1 MPRAQLVELYA
12 HKLGVID
19 DAHLEFG
26 PGFNVLTGETGAGK
40 TLLVGA
46 LDLCLGSEAS
56 AARYA
61 VSNDTRA
68 AALFARPDGSEI
80 ALARETTESGRLRSL
95 VNGSVSSA
103 DALRTIAS
111 DLTIIHGQHDS
122 LLLKNRS
129 EIVRLIDESAGVDT
143 SELSEVRRQLRD
155 ALQVRDS
162 YGGDAAA
169 RDRERDYLGF
179 QIAELEAAR
188 IASPSELDDALSEL
202 SRLTDLRDGQAS
214 IIEVV
219 DLFDGD
225 RDDAVLPTY
234 ARGLSRLP
242 DGEAY
247 DPIRRALDEVLVQ
260 ARDSVHELAALAD
273 PDSFDPRVIEEIEG
287 RVGLLQRLAKKYGGS
302 VADALKTLDELRL
315 RAQSL
320 DVSAERIAAID
331 QEIHD
336 LDQSERDLAARIRVA
351 REEAAARLTQRVQT
365 QLARV
370 ALANSVL
377 RFVVAGED
385 GSDAQIMFS
394 ANPGLGQ
401 GPLSSLASGGELSR
415 VLLAIS
421 LETAHRDVVAVF
433 DEIDAGL
440 GGQVAQ
446 QIGECLYEVGRAQ
459 QVLAITHLASVAARA
474 DHHFVIEKVMSEG
487 TTTTNVREVS
497 GDERVREVA
506 RMLAGDTVTE
516 ESRAL
521 ASQLLENS
529 LEGRATSQSSR

>member
-1 MPRAQLVELYA
+1 MPKAQLVELYA

-26 PGFNVLTGETGAGK
+26 AGFNVLTGETGAGK

-56 AARYA
+56 ATRYA
-61 VSNDTRA
+61 VARDTRA
-68 AALFARPDGSEI
+68 TALFVRPEGPEI
-80 ALARETTESGRLRSL
+80 ALAREATESGRLRSL

-103 DALRTIAS
+103 DALRTIAEG
-111 DLTIIHGQHDS
+111 LIIIHGQHDS
-122 LLLKNRS
+122 LLLKDRS
-129 EIVRLIDESAGVDT
+129 EIVRLIDESGGVET
-143 SELSEVRRQLRD
+143 SELSAVRRKLRD
-155 ALQVRDS
+155 AMQARDS
-162 YGGDAAA
+162 YGGDVAT
-169 RDRERDYLGF
+169 RDRERDYLAF
-179 QIAELEAAR
+179 QIAELESAR
-188 IASPSELDDALSEL
+188 ITSASELGDALREL
-202 SRLTDLRDGQAS
+202 SRLTDLRDGHAS
-214 IIEVV
+214 IIDVV

-225 RDDAVLPTY
+225 RDDAVLPTF
-234 ARGLSRLP
+234 ARGVSRLP
-242 DGEAY
+242 DGDAY
-247 DPIRRALDEVLVQ
+247 DAIRRALDEVLVQ

-273 PDSFDPRVIEEIEG
+273 PDSFDPRVIEELEA

-302 VADALKTLDELRL
+302 VADALRALNELRL
-315 RAQSL
+315 RAQTL
-320 DVSAERIAAID
+320 EDAADRIAAID

-336 LDQSERDLAARIRVA
+336 LAHSERVVAERVRAAREVA
-351 REEAAARLTQRVQT
+351 AERLTQRVQS
-365 QLARV
+365 QLTRV
-370 ALANSVL
+370 ALAHAVL

-394 ANPGLGQ
+394 ANPGLGE
-401 GPLSSLASGGELSR
+401 GPLSALASGGELSR
-415 VLLAIS
+415 VLLALS

-446 QIGECLYEVGRAQ
+446 QIGECLYEVGRTQ

-474 DHHFVIEKVMSEG
+474 DHHFVIEKIVADG
-487 TTTTNVREVS
+487 ATTTNVRQVK

-529 LEGRATSQSSR
+529 LEGRTASQSSR

>member
-1 MPRAQLVELYA
+1 MPKAQLVELYA

-26 PGFNVLTGETGAGK
+26 DGFNVLTGETGAGK

-46 LDLCLGSEAS
+46 LGLCLGGETS
-56 AARYA
+56 ATRYA
-61 VSNDTRA
+61 VTSETRA
-68 AALFARPDGSEI
+68 TALFVRPEGTEV
-80 ALARETTESGRLRSL
+80 ALAREATESGRLRSL
-95 VNGSVSSA
+95 VDGSVSSA
-103 DALRTIAS
+103 EALAAIAE
-111 DLTIIHGQHDS
+111 DLIVIHGQHDS
-122 LLLKNRS
+122 LRLKNRS
-129 EIVRLIDESAGVDT
+129 EIVRLIDESGSIDT
-143 SELSEVRRQLRD
+143 SELVDVRQRLRD

-162 YGGDAAA
+162 FGGDAAT
-169 RDRERDYLGF
+169 RDRERDYLSF

-188 IASPSELDDALSEL
+188 LTSASEIDDAMSEL
-202 SRLTDLRDGQAS
+202 SRLTALRDGQAS
-214 IIEVV
+214 IIDVV

-225 RDDAVLPTY
+225 RDDAVLPTF

-242 DGEAY
+242 EGAAY
-247 DPIRRALDEVLVQ
+247 DAIRVALDEVLVQ

-273 PDSFDPRVIEEIEG
+273 PDSFDPRVIEEVEE
-287 RVGLLQRLAKKYGGS
+287 RVGTLQRLAKKYGGTLG
-302 VADALKTLDELRL
+302 DAISTLDELRA
-315 RAQSL
+315 RAESL
-320 DVSAERIAAID
+320 DNAAERIIQID
-331 QEIHD
+331 QEIQG
-336 LDQSERDLAARIRVA
+336 LGEREREIAARIRIA
-351 REEAAARLTQRVQT
+351 REEAAAQVSKRVQA
-365 QLARV
+365 QLTRV
-370 ALANSVL
+370 ALANAAL

-394 ANPGLGQ
+394 PNPGLPE
-401 GPLSSLASGGELSR
+401 GPLSALASGGELSR
-415 VLLAIS
+415 VLLALS
-421 LETAHRDVVAVF
+421 LETAHRDIVAVF

-474 DHHFVIEKVMSEG
+474 DHHFVIEKRVSEG
-487 TTTTNVREVS
+487 MTTTLVREVS
-497 GDERVREVA
+497 GDERIREVA

-529 LEGRATSQSSR
+529 REGRTTSQSSR

>member
-1 MPRAQLVELYA
+1 MPKAQLVELYA

-26 PGFNVLTGETGAGK
+26 DGFNVLTGETGAGK

-46 LDLCLGSEAS
+46 LGLCLGGETS
-56 AARYA
+56 ATRYA
-61 VSNDTRA
+61 VTSETRA
-68 AALFARPDGSEI
+68 TALFVRPEGTEV
-80 ALARETTESGRLRSL
+80 ALAREVSESGRLRSL
-95 VNGSVSSA
+95 VDGSVSSA
-103 DALRTIAS
+103 EALAAIAE
-111 DLTIIHGQHDS
+111 DLIVIHGQHDS
-122 LLLKNRS
+122 LRLKNRS
-129 EIVRLIDESAGVDT
+129 EIVRLIDESGSIDT
-143 SELSEVRRQLRD
+143 SELVDVRQRLRD

-162 YGGDAAA
+162 FGGDAAT
-169 RDRERDYLGF
+169 RDRERDYLSF

-188 IASPSELDDALSEL
+188 LTSASEIDDAMSEL
-202 SRLTDLRDGQAS
+202 SRLTALRDGQAS
-214 IIEVV
+214 IIDAV

-225 RDDAVLPTY
+225 RDDAVLPTF

-242 DGEAY
+242 EGAAY
-247 DPIRRALDEVLVQ
+247 DAIRVALDEVLVQ

-273 PDSFDPRVIEEIEG
+273 PDSFDPRVIEEVEE
-287 RVGLLQRLAKKYGGS
+287 RVGTLQRLAKKYGGTLG
-302 VADALKTLDELRL
+302 DAISTLDELRA
-315 RAQSL
+315 RAESL
-320 DVSAERIAAID
+320 DNAAERIIQID
-331 QEIHD
+331 QEIQG
-336 LDQSERDLAARIRVA
+336 LGEREREIAARVRVA
-351 REEAAARLTQRVQT
+351 REKAAAHVSTRVQA
-365 QLARV
+365 QLTRV
-370 ALANSVL
+370 ALANAAL

-394 ANPGLGQ
+394 PNPGLPE
-401 GPLSSLASGGELSR
+401 GPLSALASGGELSR
-415 VLLAIS
+415 VLLALS
-421 LETAHRDVVAVF
+421 LETAHRDIVAVF

-474 DHHFVIEKVMSEG
+474 DHHFVIEKRVSEG
-487 TTTTNVREVS
+487 MTTTLVREVS
-497 GDERVREVA
+497 GDERIREVA

-529 LEGRATSQSSR
+529 REGRTTSQSSR

>member
-1 MPRAQLVELYA
+1 MPKAQLVELYA

-26 PGFNVLTGETGAGK
+26 DGFNVLTGETGAGK

-46 LDLCLGSEAS
+46 LGLCLGGETS
-56 AARYA
+56 ATRYA
-61 VSNDTRA
+61 VTSETRA
-68 AALFARPDGSEI
+68 TALFVRPEGTEV
-80 ALARETTESGRLRSL
+80 ALAREATESGRLRSL
-95 VNGSVSSA
+95 VDGSVSSA
-103 DALRTIAS
+103 EALAAIAE
-111 DLTIIHGQHDS
+111 DLIVIHGQHDS
-122 LLLKNRS
+122 LRLKNRS
-129 EIVRLIDESAGVDT
+129 EIVRLIDESGSIDT
-143 SELSEVRRQLRD
+143 SELVDVRQRLRD

-162 YGGDAAA
+162 FGGDAAT
-169 RDRERDYLGF
+169 RDRERDYLSF

-188 IASPSELDDALSEL
+188 LTSASEIDDAMSEL
-202 SRLTDLRDGQAS
+202 SRLTALRDGQAS
-214 IIEVV
+214 IIDVV

-225 RDDAVLPTY
+225 RDDAVLPTF

-242 DGEAY
+242 EGAAY
-247 DPIRRALDEVLVQ
+247 DAIRVALDEVLVQ

-273 PDSFDPRVIEEIEG
+273 PDSFDPRVIEEVEE
-287 RVGLLQRLAKKYGGS
+287 RVGTLQRLAKKYGGTLG
-302 VADALKTLDELRL
+302 DAISTLDELRA
-315 RAQSL
+315 RAESL
-320 DVSAERIAAID
+320 DNAAERIIQID
-331 QEIHD
+331 QEIQG
-336 LDQSERDLAARIRVA
+336 LGEREREIAARVRVA
-351 REEAAARLTQRVQT
+351 REKAAAQVSTRVQA
-365 QLARV
+365 QLTRV
-370 ALANSVL
+370 ALANAAL

-394 ANPGLGQ
+394 PNPGLPE
-401 GPLSSLASGGELSR
+401 GPLSALASGGELSR
-415 VLLAIS
+415 VLLALS
-421 LETAHRDVVAVF
+421 LETAHRDIVAVF

-474 DHHFVIEKVMSEG
+474 DHHFVVEKRVSEG
-487 TTTTNVREVS
+487 MTTTLVREVS
-497 GDERVREVA
+497 GDERIREVA

-529 LEGRATSQSSR
+529 REGRTTSQSSR